1 MRMARSNACNPGA
14 RGEYN
19 VVDDQ
24 VPTAPFHIQATPEVA
39 GIPKL
44 VLKHEESFFV
54 SDRSG
59 DFPAHFEGE
68 LGFYHRGTRHLR
80 WLEVRLAGAR
90 PLCLSAEVSP
100 ENDQILVGLTN
111 ADIEGPDGVIPRN
124 TIYLDRLLSL
134 GGPALVESFTISSYH
149 DAPCELALEMIFSAD
164 FHDVFEVRGT
174 HRPARGHLLG
184 EERGGGTVVIRYRG
198 LDDVVRLT
206 RLEFSPA
213 PLLVASNRA
222 VWRLPLV
229 PGESR
234 RVEVTVTASSSD
246 QDASTA
252 VSTLAERR
260 ANGERLPTQAT
271 RVETD
276 HEAFNVLMARS
287 LADLEMLLTRTDQGR
302 VPYAGVPWYV
312 APFGRDS
319 VITAMQLLPFEPS
332 VAAATL
338 RFLAARQG
346 RVLDPFRDE
355 EPGKIL
361 HEYRQGE
368 MANCREIPFVPYYGT
383 IDATPLWIML
393 LAEYVRWTADVPLAR
408 ELWPHVLAG
417 LAWMREHGDRDR
429 DGYLEYETRS
439 PLGLGN
445 QGWKDSEDAVMYG
458 DGRLAEPPI
467 ALAEVQGY
475 AYAALFGAASVAR
488 ALGDDESA
496 ANLRMEAA
504 LLRIRF
510 NKDFW
515 LEHEGFYALALDG
528 AKRPCDVI
536 ASNVGH
542 CLWTGILDEGRVATV
557 AKRLLSD
564 DMFSGWGIRTLSAR
578 ERRYNPMS
586 YHNGSVWPHDN
597 AIAAAGFRRARLP
610 SAVVTVASALFDAS
624 RCFEHA
630 RLPELF
636 CGFPR
641 HPMYGPISYPGACS
655 PQAWAS
661 GAALQLLTALIGI
674 EPDAVR
680 QRITF
685 HTPVLPPWLKTVEL
699 YDLRVGRASLDLGV
713 SRGRDGASVELI
725 GRRGEVE
732 LIVRR

>member
-1 MRMARSNACNPGA
+1 VEEHAPGA
-14 RGEYN
+14 PY
-19 VVDDQ
+19 
-24 VPTAPFHIQATPEVA
+24 HIQAAPEVA

-80 WLEVRLAGAR
+80 WLEMRLAGAR
-90 PLCLSAEVSP
+90 PLSLSAEVSP
-100 ENDQILVGLTN
+100 ENDQILVALTN
-111 ADIEGPDGVIPRN
+111 ADVEGPDGVIPRN
-124 TIYLDRLLSL
+124 TIFINRLLSVASASL
-134 GGPALVESFTISSYH
+134 IQSFTISSYH
-149 DAPCELALEMIFSAD
+149 DTPCDLALEVLFSAD
-164 FHDVFEVRGT
+164 FLDVFEVRGM
-174 HRPARGHLLG
+174 HRPARGQLVG
-184 EERGGGTVVIRYRG
+184 EERDGGTVVIRYRG
-198 LDDVVRLT
+198 LDGIVRTT
-206 RLEFSPA
+206 RLVFSPT

-222 VWRLPLV
+222 VWRLPV
-229 PGESR
+229 APGESR
-234 RVEVTVTASSSD
+234 RIDLSVTASSGGD
-246 QDASTA
+246 VPPPVASG
-252 VSTLAERR
+252 LAERR
-260 ANGERLPTQAT
+260 ANPDRLPSLAT
-271 RVETD
+271 RIETD
-276 HEAFNVLMARS
+276 NEAFNTLVARS
-287 LADLEMLLTRTDQGR
+287 LADLEMLLTTTAEGR
-302 VPYAGVPWYV
+302 LAYAGVPWYV

-319 VITAMQLLPFEPS
+319 VITAMQLLPFEPG

-346 RVLDPFRDE
+346 RTLDPFRDE

-383 IDATPLWIML
+383 IDATPLWLML
-393 LAEYVRWTADVPLAR
+393 LAEYVRWTGDVVLGGA
-408 ELWPHVLAG
+408 LWPHALAA
-417 LAWMREHGDRDR
+417 LAWMREHGDRDG

-445 QGWKDSEDAVMYG
+445 QGWKDSEDAVMHA
-458 DGRLAEPPI
+458 DGRLAPAPV

-475 AYAALFGAASVAR
+475 AYAALRGTAELAR
-488 ALGDDESA
+488 VLGDDTVAGRLRQDA
-496 ANLRMEAA
+496 AELR
-504 LLRIRF
+504 RRF
-510 NKDFW
+510 NRDFW

-528 AKRPCDVI
+528 GKRPCEVI

-542 CLWTGILDEGRVATV
+542 CLWTGIVDDARAGIV
-557 AKRLLSD
+557 AKRLLAD
-564 DMFSGWGIRTLSAR
+564 DMFSGWGVRTLSTR

-586 YHNGSVWPHDN
+586 YHNGSVWPHDS
-597 AIAAAGFRRARLP
+597 ALTAAGFRRARLA
-610 SAVVTVASALFDAS
+610 SAVVTIASALFDAS
-624 RCFEHA
+624 RWFEHA

-641 HPMYGPISYPGACS
+641 HAMYGPISYPGACS

-661 GAALQLLTALIGI
+661 GTVFQLLTALIGL
-674 EPDAVR
+674 EPDAIR
-680 QRITF
+680 QRLTF
-685 HTPVLPPWLKTVEL
+685 HTPVLPPWLKTLEL
-699 YDLRVGRASLDLGV
+699 FDLRVGGASLDLAV